1 MVLNSLL
8 VVHGG
13 KWMHENIPT
22 SQSKP
27 EIKYLLHRGMSG
39 KGSLLAKPLE
49 PLGTPLARRTL
60 FWDMFLLCEEHDTC
74 TRSEIWQ
81 GWGVT

>member
-27 EIKYLLHRGMSG
+27 EIKYLLHREMCG

-60 FWDMFLLCEEHDTC
+60 FWRTC
-74 TRSEIWQ
+74 FQARVSGSEDLPKSQ
-81 GWGVT
+81 VCAH